1 MKINLHKIQIEPEI
15 GKVTAMDVSKAFAN
29 AVYGMT
35 DDIGVM
41 DLMKKVYYAQGEVD
55 IPDNLIPYL
64 IKVTEQSNLKAFV
77 KVAVLRELKKY
88 GETVTKLM

>member
-1 MKINLHKIQIEPEI
+1 MKINLHKIQIEAEI
-15 GKVTAMDVSKAFAN
+15 GKMTVMDVSKAFAN

-41 DLMKKVYYAQGEVD
+41 DLMKKVYYAQGETE

-64 IKVTEQSNLKAFV
+64 IKVTEKSSLKAFV
-77 KVAVLRELKKY
+77 KVAVLRELKKH

>member
-1 MKINLHKIQIEPEI
+1 MKINLHKIQIEAEI
-15 GKVTAMDVSKAFAN
+15 GKMTVMDVSKSVAN
-29 AVYGMT
+29 VVYKMT

-77 KVAVLRELKKY
+77 KVAVLKELKR
-88 GETVTKLM
+88 GQVTETELM